1 VAIAPLCAVDAVE
14 EDDAFVLFSAS
25 DETVSGHGL
34 DWAVELAWVLGC
46 CWTSRELRCWA
57 ATKGKP
63 GKPLSLSYSFSIFLF
78 LFSVLIFLFG
88 FKFAFSCFLQV
99 LNYLSIKIT

>member
-1 VAIAPLCAVDAVE
+1 VE

-88 FKFAFSCFLQV
+88 FKFEFSCFLQV